1 MPFFFTEMNL
11 KKFTLVT
18 VAELWLIALAAFPAM
33 AQIGQSGHT
42 RHPQLEMS
50 AVPAL
55 DQDKVRQLQQVLQ
68 EKGFE
73 PGPIDG
79 ILGLRTKEALSN
91 FQDRYGVKVSGE
103 FDNQTLYA
111 LGKPEYAGP

>member
-18 VAELWLIALAAFPAM
+18 VAGLWLIALAAFPAM
-33 AQIGQSGHT
+33 AQTGQS

-55 DQDKVRQLQQVLQ
+55 DQDQVRQLQQVLQ

-79 ILGLRTKEALSN
+79 IFGLRTKEALST